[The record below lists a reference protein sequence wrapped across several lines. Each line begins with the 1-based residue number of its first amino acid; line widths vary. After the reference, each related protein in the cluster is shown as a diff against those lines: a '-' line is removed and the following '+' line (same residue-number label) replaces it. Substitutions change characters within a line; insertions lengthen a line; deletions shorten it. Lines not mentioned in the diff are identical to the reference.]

1 MKITRIEKVTRD
13 FRVGPLTAK
22 ESASTSQPGS
32 IGTLS
37 AADCLADGGEKG
49 ALMRSNNANACLRLL
64 VAAPVFQGE
73 VIEAPSDII
82 NDANRLL
89 CGRQR

>member
-1 MKITRIEKVTRD
+1 M
-13 FRVGPLTAK
+13 GPLTAK

-64 VAAPVFQGE
+64 AATPVFQGE
-73 VIEAPSDII
+73 VIEAPLDII
-82 NDANRLL
+82 SDAKSPSLRKAKVRD
-89 CGRQR
+89 G